1 MKKWIIITLCVL
13 FLLGIGIVFAIIQSN
28 NETKGTEMKE
38 ETELASNETNT
49 TNTIETLAR
58 ETKIS
63 PNAKIIKKE
72 YYKKCD
78 HLKRDIEDVQ
88 KQLINK
94 SEEDVERLYNWD
106 I

>member
-78 HLKRDIEDVQ
+78 RRNFIPRYEYRSILED
-88 KQLINK
+88 KDG
-94 SEEDVERLYNWD
+94 DVKKLS
-106 I
+106 